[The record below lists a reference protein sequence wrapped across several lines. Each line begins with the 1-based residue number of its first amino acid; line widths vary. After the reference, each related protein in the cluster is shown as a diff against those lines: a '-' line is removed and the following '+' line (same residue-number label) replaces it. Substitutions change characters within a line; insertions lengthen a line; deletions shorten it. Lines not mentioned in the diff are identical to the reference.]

1 MYCTR
6 SVADKKFND
15 GKSGR
20 RVIKKDLL
28 RVQTYFTVLEG
39 INTLNL
45 GKTEFGSKKKHQIK
59 CNLKKSF
66 SSPPVLAIYC
76 VLLFF
81 QTCLSPGDHAA
92 WRWNKRNRE
101 ALGIA
106 PLGHSS
112 SLVVL
117 MRPKEKPV
125 VSEPEPGPCLRVRNA
140 LLIFLDSLPLPKNC
154 WCWSCED

>member
-1 MYCTR
+1 MYCIR
-6 SVADKKFND
+6 SAADKNLND

-28 RVQTYFTVLEG
+28 HVQTYFTVLEG

-45 GKTEFGSKKKHQIK
+45 GKTEFGSKKQHQVK
-59 CNLKKSF
+59 RNLKKSF
-66 SSPPVLAIYC
+66 SSPPVLVIYC

-81 QTCLSPGDHAA
+81 LTCLSPGDHAA

-101 ALGIA
+101 ALGIT

-125 VSEPEPGPCLRVRNA
+125 VSEPGPCLCVRNA